1 MKCEHVQELFP
12 ELKEH
17 PEKYPE
23 AAEHLGKCANCG
35 MLFHIFEGL
44 NDDRP
49 VRIDPVKRDVNFT
62 MIQKKMKHHDR
73 VVFTRRV
80 SSVAAV
86 FLLAVV
92 SIFNLNQTAPITLAD
107 ISDDV
112 LYLESE
118 VTLVPDTGMDQED
131 IIEYLAEYENI
142 ESLGNLF

>member
-17 PEKYPE
+17 PGKYPE
-23 AAEHLGKCANCG
+23 AEEHFKKCSNCA

-44 NDDRP
+44 DDDRP
-49 VRIDPVKRDVNFT
+49 VRIDPVKRDVNFI
-62 MIQKKMKHHDR
+62 MIQKKIKHHDR
-73 VVFTRRV
+73 VVFTRRI
-80 SSVAAV
+80 SSVAAI

-92 SIFNLNQTAPITLAD
+92 SIFNFNQTSPITLAD

-112 LYLESE
+112 LYLQSE
-118 VTLVPDTGMDQED
+118 VTMVPETGIGQED